1 MALRSH
7 GAASSPD
14 DCSSTADSARS
25 TAAPASARPA
35 TEFQSQL
42 PRPASAHVIG
52 RAHRTPRAGAS
63 VLLACRDPS
72 PDRMACSRR
81 LLARPAITLLAPGRT
96 RKLLRRR
103 TVVLVAGNPAVAH
116 RALPFAMVHRFVPV
130 PGYLAVR
137 RTFGVPRLL
146 RSRGLSGISFGP
158 AAVRHDGLAGPG
170 VCRRL
175 DVGLRHVRIPSPGRF
190 LNHESPVAL

>member
-7 GAASSPD
+7 GAASSPA

-25 TAAPASARPA
+25 TAAPPSARPP

-42 PRPASAHVIG
+42 PRPTSAHVIG
-52 RAHRTPRAGAS
+52 RAHRTPRSGAT
-63 VLLACRDPS
+63 VLLARRDPS

-81 LLARPAITLLAPGRT
+81 LLARPAITLLARSRT
-96 RKLLRRR
+96 RTLLRRR

-146 RSRGLSGISFGP
+146 RSRGLPGISFGP
-158 AAVRHDGLAGPG
+158 AAVRHDGFAGPG

-175 DVGLRHVRIPSPGRF
+175 DVGLVT
-190 LNHESPVAL
+190 VAYPLPAGFF